1 MSINK
6 ILVVDDLKVD
16 LTSLQQIV
24 ENAGYTVI
32 TATNGIEAIEK
43 AKTEKPD
50 LIFLDVVMQP
60 MDGYQACREI
70 IQNDSTKN
78 IPVVFVTGKG
88 EKADRLWAE
97 MQGAKG
103 FVQKPFTS
111 DQIIETINK
120 LK

>member
-1 MSINK
+1 MSIKK

-24 ENAGYTVI
+24 EKAGYTAI
-32 TATNGIEAIEK
+32 TATNGVEAIEK

-60 MDGYQACREI
+60 MDGYQACRELL
-70 IQNDSTKN
+70 QNDSTKN

-103 FVQKPFTS
+103 FVQKPFTY
-111 DQIIETINK
+111 DQIVEIINK